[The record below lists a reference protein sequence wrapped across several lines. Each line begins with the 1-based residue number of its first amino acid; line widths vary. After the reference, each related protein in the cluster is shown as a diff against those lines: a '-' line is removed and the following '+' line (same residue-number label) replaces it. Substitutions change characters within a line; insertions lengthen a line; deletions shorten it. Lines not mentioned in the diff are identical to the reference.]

1 MIVNFL
7 KRIHWSILICVL
19 MSISSTSAHV
29 LNETSAQVI
38 LRDGQ
43 VEVRLITDIDHLVSV
58 LQNEQAWLMG
68 DIEQVMPT
76 NLSERQQ
83 EDFIKNALAKNM
95 TLLVNQQ
102 AIAYERVVVETKT
115 SGSSHGEEIVFQA
128 KHDFANVDDI
138 ALSFPKNLGSV
149 HASFVK
155 PRYQYLGAGDTGH
168 VVFHNR

>member
-1 MIVNFL
+1 
-7 KRIHWSILICVL
+7 
-19 MSISSTSAHV
+19 
-29 LNETSAQVI
+29 
-38 LRDGQ
+38 
-43 VEVRLITDIDHLVSV
+43 
-58 LQNEQAWLMG
+58 MG

-76 NLSERQQ
+76 NLSEQQQ

-102 AIAYERVVVETKT
+102 AIAFERVVVETKT